1 MPPRAPRILYHPIKA
16 MSHPHKVG
24 NSARQTLN
32 SQSRSDIRHHQ
43 QPPSTETADEA
54 AKSRR
59 KGKQRADPLLIQRS
73 HGKEREIEGSDSSVP
88 ALIDEAIHTSISP
101 TSLSSSLESSFDRT
115 CPSPIPE
122 PPRVH
127 YPPSLRPRH
136 PRLLSQLARSTLP
149 TASVSRPSLERSQ
162 HGRRWSVSESMVI
175 GSGEGSSSW
184 QRSVAT
190 TALSDEPF
198 PDLDP
203 TTGLP
208 LELSSHR
215 RGSTSS
221 DAPSLHLQRTI
232 TELLSSPTAKSAG
245 EPSVTN
251 IMPNFN
257 FSLPRVSFP
266 SKPSLDFGKRN
277 FSTSSSQDDW
287 GSWASGWW
295 SGNKG
300 KVDEMMSE
308 EDKAD
313 TVEEEKE
320 KLRKKYRSPKHPVV
334 FCHGLL
340 GFDYLG
346 PASMPPLQISH
357 WRGIREVLESNGVEV
372 LIARVPATSSIKDR
386 ARILAD
392 FISEKYPGRE
402 INLIG
407 HSMGGLDC
415 RYLVSQIKD
424 KSFKP
429 ISLTTISTPHRGS
442 PFADY
447 LIDNVI
453 GRERLPSLLGLL
465 ETMRLP
471 QSGDGSAFS
480 ALGTN
485 SMKEFNTE
493 VVDSEDVKYYSWGA
507 SFNPG
512 LLDTFKWPHSI
523 IYAKEGA
530 NDGLVSV
537 HSAMWGEYRGT
548 LVGVN
553 HLDLVGWVNTVR
565 YAVAGWTGKPIAFK
579 PATFYLEVTDY
590 LAEQGF

>member
-1 MPPRAPRILYHPIKA
+1 M
-16 MSHPHKVG
+16 
-24 NSARQTLN
+24 
-32 SQSRSDIRHHQ
+32 
-43 QPPSTETADEA
+43 
-54 AKSRR
+54 
-59 KGKQRADPLLIQRS
+59 
-73 HGKEREIEGSDSSVP
+73 
-88 ALIDEAIHTSISP
+88 
-101 TSLSSSLESSFDRT
+101 
-115 CPSPIPE
+115 
-122 PPRVH
+122 
-127 YPPSLRPRH
+127 
-136 PRLLSQLARSTLP
+136 
-149 TASVSRPSLERSQ
+149 
-162 HGRRWSVSESMVI
+162 
-175 GSGEGSSSW
+175 
-184 QRSVAT
+184 
-190 TALSDEPF
+190 
-198 PDLDP
+198 
-203 TTGLP
+203 
-208 LELSSHR
+208 
-215 RGSTSS
+215 
-221 DAPSLHLQRTI
+221 
-232 TELLSSPTAKSAG
+232 
-245 EPSVTN
+245 
-251 IMPNFN
+251 
-257 FSLPRVSFP
+257 
-266 SKPSLDFGKRN
+266 
-277 FSTSSSQDDW
+277 
-287 GSWASGWW
+287 
-295 SGNKG
+295 
-300 KVDEMMSE
+300 
-308 EDKAD
+308 
-313 TVEEEKE
+313 
-320 KLRKKYRSPKHPVV
+320 
-334 FCHGLL
+334 
-340 GFDYLG
+340 
-346 PASMPPLQISH
+346 
-357 WRGIREVLESNGVEV
+357 ESNGVEV

-407 HSMGGLDC
+407 HSMVNPLFFSFLSSRQLSSLIQNFQGGLDC

-553 HLDLVGWVNTVR
+553 HLDL
-565 YAVAGWTGKPIAFK
+565 
-579 PATFYLEVTDY
+579 
-590 LAEQGF
+590 

>member
-16 MSHPHKVG
+16 MSYPHKVG

-59 KGKQRADPLLIQRS
+59 KGKQRADPLLIQLS
-73 HGKEREIEGSDSSVP
+73 HGKEREIEGSDGSVP
-88 ALIDEAIHTSISP
+88 ALIEEAIHTSISP

-149 TASVSRPSLERSQ
+149 TASVSRPSLERPQ

-320 KLRKKYRSPKHPVV
+320 KLRKKCASDMCIGEDRRSSDDKI
-334 FCHGLL
+334 
-340 GFDYLG
+340 G
-346 PASMPPLQISH
+346 PRNILWCSATAS
-357 WRGIREVLESNGVEV
+357 
-372 LIARVPATSSIKDR
+372 
-386 ARILAD
+386 
-392 FISEKYPGRE
+392 
-402 INLIG
+402 
-407 HSMGGLDC
+407 
-415 RYLVSQIKD
+415 
-424 KSFKP
+424 
-429 ISLTTISTPHRGS
+429 
-442 PFADY
+442 
-447 LIDNVI
+447 
-453 GRERLPSLLGLL
+453 
-465 ETMRLP
+465 
-471 QSGDGSAFS
+471 
-480 ALGTN
+480 
-485 SMKEFNTE
+485 
-493 VVDSEDVKYYSWGA
+493 
-507 SFNPG
+507 
-512 LLDTFKWPHSI
+512 
-523 IYAKEGA
+523 
-530 NDGLVSV
+530 
-537 HSAMWGEYRGT
+537 
-548 LVGVN
+548 
-553 HLDLVGWVNTVR
+553 
-565 YAVAGWTGKPIAFK
+565 
-579 PATFYLEVTDY
+579 
-590 LAEQGF
+590 